1 MIEPKRMK
9 YILAAVMVVF
19 GLADSLHAQEPAD
32 SSITPTVINSDSA
45 SGADT
50 LATDSVRIAIPA
62 ADSLMNALK
71 KSRGPLSGA
80 LEYSGET
87 LVFYP
92 DREIVVI
99 RRQATVVSAGQTVN
113 ADSVI
118 AYNRKSGEIY
128 VSGNPALED
137 DSENLTGSTM
147 RYNID
152 SDRGLIE
159 GGRTKFVTWT
169 LYSDSLSKVGSDSI
183 FGKGNIFFS
192 CDRDVDPFYSFESER
207 IKVIR
212 DKSVFASPVIFK
224 VGKVP
229 VFALPFVFFPITPGN
244 RGSGILQPRFGV
256 NSVVRESRT
265 GRTISNL
272 GYFWAPNDYFD
283 VLGAVDIR
291 TASQT
296 TLRARTRYKKRYSF
310 DGSFDARLI
319 DDKLNNSTAY
329 SLFGRH
335 NQTIGEKSRLVA
347 DVNYT
352 STRSLL
358 SNTSFDKEDVLR
370 QSIRSTASYSW
381 RPSWGS
387 LNTSLRHEM
396 FLQDEKDR
404 TQLTLPSISFSF
416 NRRNLFNPRTH
427 SVPRNAGLITPGWLY
442 NLTYGFSSS
451 YTHRQ
456 NRSEGED
463 TQDLHTSNSNFSLDS
478 PQTLYG
484 WLKLNPGLTYGVEM
498 THDNQNVDGDS
509 FVMEQTMNF
518 STSLSTQIFG
528 IFDGPR
534 IGPIFRWRH
543 SIKPK
548 LTYTYQPDLR
558 EDSDGGA
565 LVNRAS
571 FSLTNDIDYKYS
583 VSNKKDTKRPAPQDT
598 CDCERDSLELLEGEL
613 QNKPAEKEKDSKPQE
628 KNGTLLSLRNSL
640 NYDFIQAAKRDTLGW
655 SDLSTNLTSSPANF
669 FNLQLSMNHQL
680 VEPGAREVFKPFM
693 NRISTT
699 LTLRGTYKGDSD
711 VSRDMAEL
719 QEEAYMESMRYPT
732 TVGSSMSPYRSYD
745 NQRDLAY
752 ARSMPWSLNLSHNLN
767 RYRNGADASQSL
779 RWSLTFN
786 PTRNWHL
793 VYSSSFNF
801 SESGLQSQTFMINRE
816 IRCWQAN
823 VSLITLPGG
832 RFEFTFSTFLRSQ
845 PAIRVPDVRSAS
857 N

>member
-1 MIEPKRMK
+1 MIKPKRMK
-9 YILAAVMVVF
+9 YVLAAVMVVF
-19 GLADSLHAQEPAD
+19 GLANSLHAQEPAD
-32 SSITPTVINSDSA
+32 STISPVTADLDSTTT
-45 SGADT
+45 ADT
-50 LATDSVRIAIPA
+50 IAVDSLRIIIPA

-71 KSRGPLSGA
+71 KSRGMAGSA
-80 LEYSGET
+80 LEYSGEK
-87 LVFYP
+87 LIFYP
-92 DREIVVI
+92 DREVVVI
-99 RRQATVVSAGQTVN
+99 RGQATVISAGQTVN

-118 AYNRKSGEIY
+118 AYNRKSGEIF
-128 VSGNPALED
+128 VSGNPELED
-137 DSENLTGSTM
+137 DSDNLTGSTM

-152 SDRGLIE
+152 TDRGLIE
-159 GGRTKFVTWT
+159 GGRTKFETWT
-169 LYSDSLSKVGSDSI
+169 LYSDSLSKVGPDSI

-296 TLRARTRYKKRYSF
+296 TFRARTRYKKRYSF

-319 DDKLNNSTAY
+319 DDKLNGSTAY
-329 SLFGRH
+329 SLFGHH
-335 NQTIGEKSRLVA
+335 NQTIGERSRLVA
-347 DVNYT
+347 DVNFT

-358 SNTSFDKEDVLR
+358 SNTSFDKEDILK

-396 FLQDEKDR
+396 FLQDEQDR
-404 TQLTLPSISFSF
+404 TQLTLPSVSFSF

-427 SVPRNAGLITPGWLY
+427 TVPRGAGLITPGWLY

-451 YTHRQ
+451 YTNRQ
-456 NRSEGED
+456 NMTEGED
-463 TQDLHTSNSNFSLDS
+463 TQSLHTSNTSFNLDS

-498 THDNQNVDGDS
+498 THDSQNSDGDS

-518 STSLSTQIFG
+518 STSLSTQVFG

-534 IGPIFRWRH
+534 VGPIFRWRH

-548 LTYTYQPDLR
+548 ITYTYQPDLR

-571 FSLTNDIDYKYS
+571 FSLTNDIDYKYF
-583 VSNKKDTKRPAPQDT
+583 VSEKKNKQHSAPKDT
-598 CDCERDSLELLEGEL
+598 CDCERDSLEMLGVQEPP
-613 QNKPAEKEKDSKPQE
+613 KPGAEKDSEPQE
-628 KNGTLLSLRNSL
+628 KNGTLFSLRNSL
-640 NYDFIQAAKRDTLGW
+640 SYDFIQAAKRDTLGW

-669 FNLQLSMNHQL
+669 FNLQLSMTHQL
-680 VEPGAREVFKPFM
+680 VEPGEREVFKPFM

-699 LTLRGTYKGDSD
+699 LTLRGTYKGDDD

-732 TVGSSMSPYRSYD
+732 TIGSSMSPYRDYD
-745 NQRDLAY
+745 TQRDLSY
-752 ARSMPWSLNLSHNLN
+752 SRSMPWSLNLSHNLN
-767 RYRNGADASQSL
+767 RYRNGTDPSQSL

-823 VSLITLPGG
+823 ISLITLPGG